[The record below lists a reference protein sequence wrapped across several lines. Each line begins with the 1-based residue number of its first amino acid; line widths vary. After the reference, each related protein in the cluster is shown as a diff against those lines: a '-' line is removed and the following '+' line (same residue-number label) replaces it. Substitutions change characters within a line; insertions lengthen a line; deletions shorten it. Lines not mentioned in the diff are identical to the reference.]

1 MNRDAQEVNE
11 IFEDV
16 TVRLFAS
23 RISRRHVEKKRRVEK
38 GKRKGKKQRSWQR
51 EYVPRFLSRG
61 ISWMIAG
68 DLLEPYWYL
77 SNLESYGA
85 AVGVRSI
92 SRKVDTQILA
102 HPCVI
107 QEIRRLEKSLA
118 VHCLIVLLPRTFPP
132 IWPLHWNDSF
142 GSCILV
148 QWRKKE
154 KKKNKLEWWALI
166 RVKLVRRDKWKA
178 GILL

>member
-61 ISWMIAG
+61 IS
-68 DLLEPYWYL
+68 
-77 SNLESYGA
+77 
-85 AVGVRSI
+85 
-92 SRKVDTQILA
+92 
-102 HPCVI
+102 
-107 QEIRRLEKSLA
+107 
-118 VHCLIVLLPRTFPP
+118 
-132 IWPLHWNDSF
+132 
-142 GSCILV
+142 
-148 QWRKKE
+148 
-154 KKKNKLEWWALI
+154 
-166 RVKLVRRDKWKA
+166 
-178 GILL
+178 

>member
-51 EYVPRFLSRG
+51 KYVPRFLSRG

-102 HPCVI
+102 PVCDPRDSSVGKKFGCTLSDRSSSSNLPSH
-107 QEIRRLEKSLA
+107 LA
-118 VHCLIVLLPRTFPP
+118 VTLKWFFWKLYI
-132 IWPLHWNDSF
+132 
-142 GSCILV
+142 GSMKKK
-148 QWRKKE
+148 RKE
-154 KKKNKLEWWALI
+154 KK
-166 RVKLVRRDKWKA
+166 
-178 GILL
+178 

>member
-85 AVGVRSI
+85 AVGVR
-92 SRKVDTQILA
+92 
-102 HPCVI
+102 
-107 QEIRRLEKSLA
+107 EKSTPRFSPTRVWSKRFVGWKKVWLYTVWSFFFLEPSLPFGRYVEMILLEA
-118 VHCLIVLLPRTFPP
+118 VYWF
-132 IWPLHWNDSF
+132 NE
-142 GSCILV
+142 
-148 QWRKKE
+148 E
-154 KKKNKLEWWALI
+154 KKKRK
-166 RVKLVRRDKWKA
+166 KK
-178 GILL
+178 

>member
-1 MNRDAQEVNE
+1 MCLYESWWCSRGVNG
-11 IFEDV
+11 IFEDC
-16 TVRLFAS
+16 TLVRVKNHLPS
-23 RISRRHVEKKRRVEK
+23 RHVEREKKGDWKKE
-38 GKRKGKKQRSWQR
+38 KRKGKKKQRSWQR
-51 EYVPRFLSRG
+51 EYVSRFLSRG

-118 VHCLIVLLPRTFPP
+118 VYCLIVLLPRTFPP
-132 IWPLHWNDSF
+132 IWPLRWNDSF

-148 QWRKKE
+148 Q
-154 KKKNKLEWWALI
+154 
-166 RVKLVRRDKWKA
+166 
-178 GILL
+178 

>member
-1 MNRDAQEVNE
+1 MSIIINECNHDEKNEPSWIVMLKRLMKFSRMWLYACSRQE
-11 IFEDV
+11 
-16 TVRLFAS
+16 S
-23 RISRRHVEKKRRVEK
+23 SSRHVEKKRRVEK
-38 GKRKGKKQRSWQR
+38 GKRKEKKQRSWQR

-132 IWPLHWNDSF
+132 IWPLRWNDSF

-154 KKKNKLEWWALI
+154 KKKKIN
-166 RVKLVRRDKWKA
+166 
-178 GILL
+178 